1 MKIYFIRHGQTDWN
15 KQGKMQGST
24 DIPLNETGLSQAADV
39 AGSLVANDV
48 QFKKILSSPLSR
60 AAKTA
65 EIIGQK
71 LDLGVE
77 HFEELKEFYF
87 GEWEGAFSQDLK
99 DKDLAGFNHWL
110 ENAFLVT
117 PPGGESIT
125 DVQDRLKVFLG
136 KSGLL
141 EHKADIAVVAHQG
154 TLVALKALITGANTA
169 DELLRYKQANNEYD
183 VMDLEDLE
191 LERFQI

>member
-24 DIPLNETGLSQAADV
+24 DIALNETGLEQAANV
-39 AGSLVANDV
+39 ASSLVSNNAE
-48 QFKKILSSPLSR
+48 FKKIFSSPLSR
-60 AAKTA
+60 ASKTA

-77 HFEELKEFYF
+77 HLEELKEFYF
-87 GEWEGAFSQDLK
+87 GEWEGAYSQDLK
-99 DKDLAGFNHWL
+99 DNDLSGFNNWL
-110 ENAFLVT
+110 ENAFLIT
-117 PPGGESIT
+117 PPGGESLK

-141 EHKADIAVVAHQG
+141 EFKTDIAVVAHQG

-169 DELLRYKQANNEYD
+169 DLLLRYKQANNEYD
-183 VMDLEDLE
+183 VMDLDDLE
-191 LERFQI
+191 LERFEI